1 MSLLA
6 ESLVEEWLNRK
17 GFFTIRGIKHGVG
30 ELDLLG
36 IHREENGSVTGWHV
50 EAQVSFRPI
59 GYVTKITKE
68 MARSS
73 GRMRGTAKR
82 RTPDEIEACVREW
95 VTDKFTSKAKQQVRE
110 SLWSGVNWS
119 FHLVHG
125 VAREPKELEVFVREG
140 VICHPFSKLL
150 DGLSQRSDHAYS
162 GSAGGDL
169 AEIVAY
175 YKSRQP

>member
-17 GFFTIRGIKHGVG
+17 GFFTIRGIKHGIG

-36 IHREENGSVTGWHV
+36 IHLEPNGSVTGWHV

-59 GYVTKITKE
+59 GYITRTTKE
-68 MARSS
+68 MARAS
-73 GRMRGTAKR
+73 GRARGTAKK
-82 RTPDEIEACVREW
+82 RTQHELEVCVRQW
-95 VTDKFTSKAKQQVRE
+95 IKDKFSSEAKQGVRE
-110 SLWSGVNWS
+110 SLWAGVEWE

-125 VAREPKELEVFVREG
+125 KARWQEELEVFKKEK
-140 VICHPFSKLL
+140 IKCHPFSDLL
-150 DGLSQRSDHAYS
+150 DELSCRSDHAYS

-175 YKSRQP
+175 YKSR